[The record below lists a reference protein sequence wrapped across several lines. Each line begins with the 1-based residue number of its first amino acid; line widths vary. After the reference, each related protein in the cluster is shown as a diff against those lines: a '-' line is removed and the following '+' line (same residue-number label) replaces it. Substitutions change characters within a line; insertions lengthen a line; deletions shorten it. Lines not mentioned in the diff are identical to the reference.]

1 MKKVFYHLGLCVGLV
16 CALLGSLQTQS
27 LRIQL
32 REGIPERKAVDGKG
46 IVHDLEET
54 YLLHHYNQET
64 YDSGKPKSYRS
75 DLSVFTAAGQE
86 IRGTVAVN
94 HPMKVGLWRIYQYDP
109 GVLLLVKNPF
119 LPGVYLGIY
128 LMLAAALLLLFDK
141 GLGRNPWLLAAVL
154 LAVGTGI
161 YLFHGRLLSREL
173 VPALQSMWYA
183 PHVVVYMVAF
193 TILTASAL
201 LSLYLLVFPRG
212 TGDQDLFRNGFLYGG
227 HAAGLPL
234 GAGCLGNLLGMG
246 SEGDLGG
253 HYLAGLS
260 GLYPFAPFPSGV
272 AEGNLPA
279 SAPGLY
285 LPAYLLVGNQL
296 SAFFPGNQPAYIL
309 IFTGISCKY
318 SGCFLN

>member
-1 MKKVFYHLGLCVGLV
+1 MKKVFYHLGLCVVLV

-54 YLLHHYNQET
+54 YLLHHYYQET

-154 LAVGTGI
+154 LGGSA
-161 YLFHGRLLSREL
+161 RSR
-173 VPALQSMWYA
+173 ACGS
-183 PHVVVYMVAF
+183 
-193 TILTASAL
+193 TRRS
-201 LSLYLLVFPRG
+201 
-212 TGDQDLFRNGFLYGG
+212 
-227 HAAGLPL
+227 
-234 GAGCLGNLLGMG
+234 AGCGRPV
-246 SEGDLGG
+246 
-253 HYLAGLS
+253 GLTRC
-260 GLYPFAPFPSGV
+260 A
-272 AEGNLPA
+272 ARA
-279 SAPGLY
+279 R
-285 LPAYLLVGNQL
+285 
-296 SAFFPGNQPAYIL
+296 
-309 IFTGISCKY
+309 
-318 SGCFLN
+318 

>member
-1 MKKVFYHLGLCVGLV
+1 MKKVFYHLGLCVVLV

-119 LPGVYLGIY
+119 LPGVYLG
-128 LMLAAALLLLFDK
+128 
-141 GLGRNPWLLAAVL
+141 
-154 LAVGTGI
+154 
-161 YLFHGRLLSREL
+161 
-173 VPALQSMWYA
+173 
-183 PHVVVYMVAF
+183 F
-193 TILTASAL
+193 T
-201 LSLYLLVFPRG
+201 
-212 TGDQDLFRNGFLYGG
+212 
-227 HAAGLPL
+227 
-234 GAGCLGNLLGMG
+234 
-246 SEGDLGG
+246 
-253 HYLAGLS
+253 
-260 GLYPFAPFPSGV
+260 
-272 AEGNLPA
+272 
-279 SAPGLY
+279 
-285 LPAYLLVGNQL
+285 
-296 SAFFPGNQPAYIL
+296 
-309 IFTGISCKY
+309 
-318 SGCFLN
+318 

>member
-1 MKKVFYHLGLCVGLV
+1 MKKVFYHLGLCVVLV

-193 TILTASAL
+193 TILTGSAVL
-201 LSLYLLVFPRG
+201 ALSLLGSLWAQDAWGTYWGWDPKETWAAITWLV
-212 TGDQDLFRNGFLYGG
+212 
-227 HAAGLPL
+227 
-234 GAGCLGNLLGMG
+234 
-246 SEGDLGG
+246 
-253 HYLAGLS
+253 YLACIHLRRFRPEWQKGICLLLLLAYICLHICWW
-260 GLYPFAPFPSGV
+260 GI
-272 AEGNLPA
+272 N
-279 SAPGLY
+279 Y
-285 LPAYLLVGNQL
+285 LP
-296 SAFFPGNQPAYIL
+296 FFR
-309 IFTGISCKY
+309 GISLHTY
-318 SGCFLN
+318 

>member
-1 MKKVFYHLGLCVGLV
+1 MKKVFYHLGLCVVLV

-27 LRIQL
+27 LRTQL

-54 YLLHHYNQET
+54 YLLHHYYQET
-64 YDSGKPKSYRS
+64 YDSGKPKSYCS

-193 TILTASAL
+193 TILTGSAVL
-201 LSLYLLVFPRG
+201 ALFLLVFPGGNRDKLWQVTDRLTCSG
-212 TGDQDLFRNGFLYGG
+212 TAFFTVGM
-227 HAAGLPL
+227 
-234 GAGCLGNLLGMG
+234 LLGSLWAQDAWG
-246 SEGDLGG
+246 TYWGWDPKETWAAITWLV
-253 HYLAGLS
+253 YLACIHLRRFRPEWQKGICLLLLLAYICLHICWW
-260 GLYPFAPFPSGV
+260 GI
-272 AEGNLPA
+272 N
-279 SAPGLY
+279 Y
-285 LPAYLLVGNQL
+285 LP
-296 SAFFPGNQPAYIL
+296 
-309 IFTGISCKY
+309 
-318 SGCFLN
+318 FLRGVSLHTY

>member
-1 MKKVFYHLGLCVGLV
+1 MKKVFYHLGLCVVLV
-16 CALLGSLQTQS
+16 CAVLGSLQTQS

-46 IVHDLEET
+46 IVHDLDQT
-54 YLLHHYNQET
+54 YLLHRYSQET

-154 LAVGTGI
+154 LAAPEQKGSRAVI
-161 YLFHGRLLSREL
+161 IHRGRS
-173 VPALQSMWYA
+173 Q
-183 PHVVVYMVAF
+183 
-193 TILTASAL
+193 I
-201 LSLYLLVFPRG
+201 
-212 TGDQDLFRNGFLYGG
+212 GFV
-227 HAAGLPL
+227 
-234 GAGCLGNLLGMG
+234 CSG
-246 SEGDLGG
+246 S
-253 HYLAGLS
+253 
-260 GLYPFAPFPSGV
+260 V
-272 AEGNLPA
+272 
-279 SAPGLY
+279 
-285 LPAYLLVGNQL
+285 
-296 SAFFPGNQPAYIL
+296 
-309 IFTGISCKY
+309 
-318 SGCFLN
+318 